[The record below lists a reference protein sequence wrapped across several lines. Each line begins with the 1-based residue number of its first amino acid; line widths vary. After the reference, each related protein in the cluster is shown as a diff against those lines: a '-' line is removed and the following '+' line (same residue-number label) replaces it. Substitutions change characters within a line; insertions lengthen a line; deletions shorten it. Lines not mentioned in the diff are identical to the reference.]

1 MTDDCVVDPVTVEA
15 QSKALADIASAV
27 SAVGSAASL
36 RVGDGDYGAAFG
48 WFASI
53 VNKQLASTEEVIKRH
68 GGEIETHLDEF
79 RKNISATRRTD
90 QSGATALTETSER

>member
-15 QSKALADIASAV
+15 QTKALADIASAV
-27 SAVGSAASL
+27 SAVGAAASL

-53 VNKQLASTEEVIKRH
+53 VNKQLAGTEDVIKRH
-68 GGEIETHLDEF
+68 SGEIETHLDDF
-79 RKNISATRRTD
+79 RKNISANRRTD
-90 QSGATALTETSER
+90 QSGAAALTATAER